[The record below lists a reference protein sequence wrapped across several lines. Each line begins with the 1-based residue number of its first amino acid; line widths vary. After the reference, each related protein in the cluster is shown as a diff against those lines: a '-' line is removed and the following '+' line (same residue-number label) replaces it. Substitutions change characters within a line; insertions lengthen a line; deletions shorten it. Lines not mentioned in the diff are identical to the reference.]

1 MTWLFCQPID
11 FGETYFII
19 TPISVNREIEGN
31 LNQKN
36 KQKVAICKFMH
47 KRNTGLKY
55 GVLIEYNENT
65 GYNWHL

>member
-19 TPISVNREIEGN
+19 IPISVNREIEGN

-55 GVLIEYNENT
+55 RVLIEYNENT
-65 GYNWHL
+65 GYNRHL